1 MIMAISEFLD
11 ETKTFIWAVLGA
23 KHSSLYLPELSFA
36 SDSLKHRA
44 KYLEA
49 SYLECWKNLNYYIIY
64 FLLKKHF

>member
-11 ETKTFIWAVLGA
+11 ETKTCIWAVLGA
-23 KHSSLYLPELSFA
+23 KHSSLYLPKLSFA

-49 SYLECWKNLNYYIIY
+49 WKLEAWNIWNAGKI
-64 FLLKKHF
+64 